1 MRKLLSVI
9 FVILLSTTMSAQ
21 SSGGHIV
28 RPIQKTIQEKAIVV
42 DGMKYK
48 IKGNRAT
55 LIKGKDSPIIS
66 IPQYINCNGS
76 KILVTSIGPDAFQ
89 SYKNITTVTI
99 PNSVTSIGDCAFC
112 FCESLTSITIPNSVK
127 TIGDYAF
134 QTCKSLTSITI
145 PNSVQHIGYG
155 FSDCV
160 SLKYLKVEAGN
171 KKYDSRN
178 NCNAIIETAT
188 NTLKLGSLNTEI
200 PNTVKIIGSYSFH
213 HCKDL
218 TAINIPNSITTIGD
232 GAFNGCSK
240 LTSITIPKSVKI
252 IGTAAFM
259 DCTGLKKVIIKDL
272 TAWCSIKFGRYD
284 SNPMYYARHLY
295 GEDDNEIIDFVI
307 PNGVTK
313 IGDHVFCNYNGLNS
327 LVISK
332 SVKEIGG
339 DNFYGCRENLNYIKV
354 ETGNPNYNSR
364 NNCNAIIETA
374 TNKLILGCK
383 NSTIPTGLVTIGA
396 GSFSGCRKL
405 SAITIPNSVS
415 AIENGAFSSCSSL
428 TSIAI
433 PSSVKTIGQMAFSWC
448 TALTSINIPNSVKYI
463 GYLAFENCGFNQV
476 RIPKETKLH
485 SFDGEQKQRVFND
498 NVKIIR
504 Y

>member
-99 PNSVTSIGDCAFC
+99 PNSVTS
-112 FCESLTSITIPNSVK
+112 
-127 TIGDYAF
+127 
-134 QTCKSLTSITI
+134 
-145 PNSVQHIGYG
+145 
-155 FSDCV
+155 
-160 SLKYLKVEAGN
+160 
-171 KKYDSRN
+171 
-178 NCNAIIETAT
+178 
-188 NTLKLGSLNTEI
+188 
-200 PNTVKIIGSYSFH
+200 
-213 HCKDL
+213 
-218 TAINIPNSITTIGD
+218 
-232 GAFNGCSK
+232 
-240 LTSITIPKSVKI
+240 
-252 IGTAAFM
+252 
-259 DCTGLKKVIIKDL
+259 
-272 TAWCSIKFGRYD
+272 
-284 SNPMYYARHLY
+284 
-295 GEDDNEIIDFVI
+295 
-307 PNGVTK
+307 

-448 TALTSINIPNSVKYI
+448 TALTSINIPNSVRYI